1 MQHLSLLKETLID
14 PAGIKWLRD
23 TNFSDFVSIYVDC
36 SEENKLERGITR
48 GDDIE
53 SLKSCLSC
61 ERDDWDNFRDTKCY
75 DYIIDNNGTYTE
87 LCLNVDKIIFNILN
101 K

>member
-23 TNFSDFVSIYVDC
+23 ANFSDFVSIYVDC
-36 SEENKLERGITR
+36 SEEKLERGITR

-61 ERDDWDNFRDTKCY
+61 ERDDWGNFRDTKCY
-75 DYIIDNNGTYTE
+75 DYITDNNGTYTE
-87 LCLNVDKIIFNILN
+87 LCLNIDKIISNILN

>member
-1 MQHLSLLKETLID
+1 M
-14 PAGIKWLRD
+14 
-23 TNFSDFVSIYVDC
+23 
-36 SEENKLERGITR
+36 
-48 GDDIE
+48 E

-75 DYIIDNNGTYTE
+75 DYINETYTE
-87 LCLNVDKIIFNILN
+87 LCLNVDKIISNILN